1 MNVRSIVEAIYRP
14 LNIIPACHCVL
25 LLFICAPAWGSE
37 KSVVYLNSYHAG
49 YDWSDKEFNAFKIQ
63 LSDDPIKIH
72 HFYMNTKYIR
82 DPADIAAI
90 VKKALKYI
98 DKHQPDIL
106 VAADDN
112 ASKYIVEPHFKN
124 SDIPVVYLGINLDAA
139 AYGYPYKNST
149 GMVELEGLK
158 NLIDVIRQ
166 YTQYN
171 KVTMIFTQTTTSLKK
186 YQHYRQQIANLNGVV
201 VKSLAE
207 FKAAVKALQGSHQL
221 LALDTLNGMDNYDP
235 ELIKSFL
242 ASQHG
247 QPVISVSNSSQDM
260 AHFGYIKVPDEH
272 GIWAG
277 EAVQKILSGVKVSD
291 IPPTNN
297 SHYQVFINQEFA
309 KQCQV
314 IIPPVFYQLP
324 FIHVND

>member
-1 MNVRSIVEAIYRP
+1 MSIRPVIKVIYRP
-14 LNIIPACHCVL
+14 LHIMNACCCVL
-25 LLFICAPAWGSE
+25 LLLACTTVWGSE

-49 YDWSDKEFNAFKIQ
+49 YDWSDKEFNAFEIQ
-63 LSDDPIKIH
+63 LARDPINIH

-82 DPADIAAI
+82 DESDIAAI
-90 VKKALKYI
+90 VKKALTFI
-98 DKHQPDIL
+98 DKHQPDVL

-112 ASKYIVEPHFKN
+112 ASKYIIEPHFKN
-124 SDIPVVYLGINLDAA
+124 GDIPVVYLGINLDAS

-186 YQHYRQQIANLNGVV
+186 YQHYSQQIANLNGVV
-201 VKSLAE
+201 VKNLAE
-207 FKAAVKALQGSHQL
+207 FKAAVKAVQGSHQL
-221 LALDTLNGMDNYDP
+221 LALDTLNGLDNYDP
-235 ELIKSFL
+235 VLIKSFL
-242 ASQHG
+242 ASRHG

-277 EAVQKILSGVKVSD
+277 EAVQKILSGIKVSD

>member
-1 MNVRSIVEAIYRP
+1 MKT
-14 LNIIPACHCVL
+14 CHCVL
-25 LLFICAPAWGSE
+25 LLVVCASAWGSE
-37 KSVVYLNSYHAG
+37 KTVVYLNSYHAG

-63 LSDDPIKIH
+63 LAHEPIQIH

-82 DPADIAAI
+82 DKADIAAI
-90 VKKALKYI
+90 VKKALRFI
-98 DKHQPDIL
+98 EKHQPDIL

-112 ASKYIVEPHFKN
+112 ASKYIIEPHFKN
-124 SDIPVVYLGINLDAA
+124 AEIPVVYLGVNLDAS

-158 NLIDVIRQ
+158 NLIDVIHQ
-166 YTQYN
+166 YTQYR
-171 KVTMIFTQTTTSLKK
+171 KVTMIFTQTTTSLNK
-186 YQHYRQQIANLNGVV
+186 YQHYQRQIDSLNGIV
-201 VKSLAE
+201 VKNVEE
-207 FKAAVKALQGSHQL
+207 FKAAVKALKGSNQL

-235 ELIKSFL
+235 VLIKSFL
-242 ASQHG
+242 AAQHG

-277 EAVQKILSGVKVSD
+277 EAVQKIFSGIKVSD
-291 IPPTNN
+291 IAPTNN

-309 KQCQV
+309 KQCNV
-314 IIPPVFYQLP
+314 TIPPVFYQLP